1 MIRWSTNKLI
11 NWCKLHL
18 IATKLKLTQN
28 LNNILANWF
37 VYLVSN
43 TSLTIL
49 LNRVDDPVPVRLDV
63 GVDTRNAFGGA
74 TDAPADNTGQVSPAE
89 LIVANKGP
97 ARVTLGGK

>member
-1 MIRWSTNKLI
+1 M
-11 NWCKLHL
+11 
-18 IATKLKLTQN
+18 
-28 LNNILANWF
+28 
-37 VYLVSN
+37 VSN

-74 TDAPADNTGQVSPAE
+74 TDAPADNTGQVSPIAV

>member
-1 MIRWSTNKLI
+1 M
-11 NWCKLHL
+11 
-18 IATKLKLTQN
+18 
-28 LNNILANWF
+28 
-37 VYLVSN
+37 VSN